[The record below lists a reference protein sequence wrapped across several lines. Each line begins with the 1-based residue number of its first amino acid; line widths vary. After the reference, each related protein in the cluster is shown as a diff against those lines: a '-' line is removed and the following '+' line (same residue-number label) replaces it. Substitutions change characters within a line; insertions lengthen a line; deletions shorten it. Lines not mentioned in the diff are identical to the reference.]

1 MGAWGPGVFENDTAC
16 DFALAVAD
24 SGGLPALA
32 QALDRV
38 VSSES
43 DYLEAPDAEEG
54 LAAAEIVARLK
65 GGPGQQ
71 TAYTAS
77 IDAWIEGLQTAASDE
92 LVEKAKR
99 SIVRILTEPSELL
112 ELWTTSDNFNGWK
125 HSVEEVSKRL

>member
-16 DFALAVAD
+16 DFASAVAD
-24 SGGLPALA
+24 GGGIPALA

-38 VSSES
+38 LSSEG

-65 GGPGQQ
+65 GSPGEE
-71 TAYTAS
+71 TADTAA
-77 IDAWIEGLQTAASDE
+77 IDAWVKGLQAATPDE

-99 SIVRILTEPSELL
+99 SIARILAEPSE
-112 ELWTTSDNFNGWK
+112 
-125 HSVEEVSKRL
+125 